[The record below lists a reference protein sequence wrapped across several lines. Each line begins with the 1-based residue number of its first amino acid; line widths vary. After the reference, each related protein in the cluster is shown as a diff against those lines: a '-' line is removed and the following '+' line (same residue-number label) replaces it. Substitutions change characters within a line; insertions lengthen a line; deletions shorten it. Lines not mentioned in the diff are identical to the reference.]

1 MKKILSAFFAAFL
14 LASLCVLPAFAVSQA
29 RSVNATTTAET
40 VSLVCEYCGQS
51 DMICV
56 DEYYASWYTVNFI
69 PCQGRDP
76 RYNDSSRIALML
88 KFMNVNPV
96 SLAPA

>member
-14 LASLCVLPAFAVSQA
+14 LASLCALPAFAVSQA
-29 RSVNATTTAET
+29 RSVNATTAAET
-40 VSLVCEYCGQS
+40 VSLICEYCGQS

-76 RYNDSSRIALML
+76 DIMIRSRIALIL
-88 KFMNVNPV
+88 KFINVNPV

>member
-56 DEYYASWYTVNFI
+56 DEYYASWQSASWASASLLPLRTA
-69 PCQGRDP
+69 C
-76 RYNDSSRIALML
+76 SRRAA
-88 KFMNVNPV
+88 FWW
-96 SLAPA
+96 

>member
-14 LASLCVLPAFAVSQA
+14 LASLCALPAFAVSQA

-40 VSLVCEYCGQS
+40 MSLVCEYCGQS

-56 DEYYASWYTVNFI
+56 DEYYASWYTVNLFLVRDAI
-69 PCQGRDP
+69 PDIMIR
-76 RYNDSSRIALML
+76 SRIALML
-88 KFMNVNPV
+88 KFINVNPV